1 MWLRLTNN
9 FLFIECWK
17 CWSWIWNEAKGD
29 AIGGG
34 LQYFSV
40 IQFTHTTAIHTKKS
54 IAIVQPGYLP
64 MNFYERKQRIE
75 ETKAQYY

>member
-1 MWLRLTNN
+1 MTKI
-9 FLFIECWK
+9 LFIECWK

-29 AIGGG
+29 AIGRR

-40 IQFTHTTAIHTKKS
+40 IRFTHTTARHTKKS
-54 IAIVQPGYLP
+54 IVQPGYLP
-64 MNFYERKQRIE
+64 MNFYERKHERIE